1 MGFIGGGQHDIK
13 IIYVLALQKVYKK
26 SLNVLSFIKK
36 KIPFTPTKTGIYIFY
51 RL

>member
-13 IIYVLALQKVYKK
+13 IIFVLALQKVYKK

-36 KIPFTPTKTGIYIFY
+36 KNSFHPNKNRDIHF
-51 RL
+51 L